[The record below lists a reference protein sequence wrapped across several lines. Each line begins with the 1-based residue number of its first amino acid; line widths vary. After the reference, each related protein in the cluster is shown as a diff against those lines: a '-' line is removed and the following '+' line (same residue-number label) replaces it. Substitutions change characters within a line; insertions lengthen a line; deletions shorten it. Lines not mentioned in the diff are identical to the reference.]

1 MEGKAKFQKNV
12 SCLHILKIKVH
23 EGGEVPM
30 RISVS
35 QHILDEAIKNL
46 LSAQKRI
53 ADSGSAKDVIKITNF
68 LLHLSEKFCDVL
80 VDVDSKCQ
88 E

>member
-1 MEGKAKFQKNV
+1 
-12 SCLHILKIKVH
+12 
-23 EGGEVPM
+23 M

-53 ADSGSAKDVIKITNF
+53 ADSGSVKDVIKITNF

-80 VDVDSKCQ
+80 VDDAEKSAR
-88 E
+88 